1 MTVKKKK
8 FNENEIT
15 IFDEALIY
23 KRGEHWHFRMWL
35 EDEKKYARRS
45 LKTKK
50 ETEAKELAKSLYF
63 KIYSKIQQGDKFF
76 SMSAKEGVDAYLKER
91 YNDVIIGLIVKKRHK
106 SLSQHLK
113 HFLNFVGENKKLK
126 ELRTDDLVNYYKY
139 RLEIT
144 NNNVKTSTVASEQI
158 TINAMVKWLYKK
170 KEIDIVQFEFKKL
183 PKMDTG
189 NETVRR
195 STLTIEEYERLARV
209 MRSYIARTT
218 KPNKNLTEKELKFR
232 KLVQHYILI
241 ASNSGLRVG
250 EQLQL
255 RWKDVRIEEHSRK
268 NGDVAKLAR
277 INVRAETSKVRKSR
291 TLLCRNGQYFER
303 LRKILGDREDE
314 DLIFSEDGGKR
325 MWAGII
331 GKEFKKL
338 LAMADIKDYEGRGI
352 VLYSLRHFMI
362 TQRIMAGLSLRQVAD
377 MCGTSVAMIEQ
388 TYWHLNDEMRKT
400 AAMADFRLRK
410 DGTVEI
416 I

>member
-1 MTVKKKK
+1 MTAKKKK
-8 FNENEIT
+8 FNENELT

-23 KRGEHWHFRMWL
+23 KRGENWHFRMWL

-50 ETEAKELAKSLYF
+50 ETEAKELAKSLYL

-76 SMSAKEGVDAYLKER
+76 SMSAQEGVDAYLKER

-113 HFLNFVGENKKLK
+113 HFLNFVGEKKKLK
-126 ELRTDDLVNYYKY
+126 ELRSDDLVNYYKY

-144 NNNVKTSTVASEQI
+144 NNKVKASTVASEQA
-158 TINAMVKWLYKK
+158 TINALAKWLYKK
-170 KEIDIVQFEFKKL
+170 NEINIIAFEFKKL
-183 PKMDTG
+183 PKTDTG
-189 NETVRR
+189 NENVRR

-209 MRSYIARTT
+209 MRSYVARTT
-218 KPNKNLTEKELKFR
+218 KPNKGITEKELRFR

-250 EQLQL
+250 EQIQL
-255 RWKDVRIEEHSRK
+255 RWNDVKIEEHSRK
-268 NGDVAKLAR
+268 NGEVVKLAR

-314 DLIFSEDGGKR
+314 DLIFSEDGEKR
-325 MWAGII
+325 MWAEMI

-338 LAMADIKDYEGRGI
+338 LAMADIKNYEERGI

-362 TQRIMAGLSLRQVAD
+362 TQRIMAGLSLKQVAD